1 MLQPLSDLEPN
12 YEKSHTNKIIDVE
25 KFESNPNGILIS
37 EKIEKIEIPAGPVQE
52 ISVNECVKNDCVK
65 DECKKE
71 VNPCNDPCHD
81 PCNDPCAVGS
91 SWDWL
96 GYFVLFFIAFTLLFW
111 IIYYSLKPPFVLQSD
126 SNQVDTAKVLL
137 AAVVTAFILIGIVWL
152 IKAAIGK

>member
-12 YEKSHTNKIIDVE
+12 YEISQTNKIIEVE
-25 KFESNPNGILIS
+25 QNEVSIL
-37 EKIEKIEIPAGPVQE
+37 ERVEKIEIVAGPAQE
-52 ISVNECVKNDCVK
+52 VPINGCVKNECGKNECVKI

-71 VNPCNDPCHD
+71 ID
-81 PCNDPCAVGS
+81 PCNDPCDTGS